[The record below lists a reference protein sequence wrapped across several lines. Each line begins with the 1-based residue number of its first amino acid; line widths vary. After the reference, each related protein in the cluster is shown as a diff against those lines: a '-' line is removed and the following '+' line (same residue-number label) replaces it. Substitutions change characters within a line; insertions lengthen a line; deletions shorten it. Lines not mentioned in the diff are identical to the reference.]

1 MTALLIFDAIDTAST
16 ILNAIAIWIVA
27 AAFVATVAIYTVI
40 LTGVV
45 TWRAVTR
52 AVTGAWR
59 AAHATPAPESIEAAP
74 EPHTPTWAHREKE
87 AA

>member
-1 MTALLIFDAIDTAST
+1 MTAWLFVDAIDTASS
-16 ILNAIAIWIVA
+16 IANAIWLWFLA

-52 AVTGAWR
+52 GVTGCWR
-59 AAHATPAPESIEAAP
+59 AAHAEPAPESAETVT
-74 EPHTPTWAHREKE
+74 EPHTPAWGRTEKE